1 MTRFPPESGPLK
13 PENPGET
20 MKQQLKELPADRI
33 LVSPSILS
41 ADFSNLAADV
51 RMVEEAGCD
60 MIHLDV
66 MDGHFVPNI
75 TFGPPVVKS
84 LRRHSKLLFDTHLMI
99 SRPLRYAKAF
109 AEAGADLLTFHLE
122 SEDPPSEVIRALREL
137 GCSVGISIKPKTP
150 AEAVFPYLKEI
161 DMVLVMTVEPG
172 FGGQS
177 FMADMI
183 PKVAELHTLL
193 RTHNPAC
200 RIQVDGGIDAKTAPE
215 IIRAGASILVAGTAV
230 FRAEKGAAEAIRT
243 LHSYTPLLPL
253 R

>member
-1 MTRFPPESGPLK
+1 
-13 PENPGET
+13 
-20 MKQQLKELPADRI
+20 MKHLLTDLPADGI

-41 ADFSNLAADV
+41 ADFANLAPGV

-75 TFGPPVVKS
+75 TFGPPLVKS
-84 LRRHSKLLFDTHLMI
+84 LRAHSDSLFDTHLMI
-99 SRPLRYAKAF
+99 SHPLQYVKPF
-109 AEAGADLLTFHLE
+109 SDAGADLLTFHVE
-122 SEDPPSEVIRALREL
+122 AEDDPAAVIRAIREQ
-137 GCSVGISIKPKTP
+137 GVSVGISVKPKTP
-150 AEAVFPYLKEI
+150 ASAIVPYLKDV

-183 PKVAELHTLL
+183 PKVAELHELL

-200 RIQVDGGIDAKTAPE
+200 RIQVDGGIDAKTAPG
-215 IIRAGASILVAGTAV
+215 IIAAGASILVAGTAV
-230 FRAEKGAAEAIRT
+230 FRAKEGPAEAIRT
-243 LHSYTPLLPL
+243 LHSYASFLPA

>member
-1 MTRFPPESGPLK
+1 
-13 PENPGET
+13 
-20 MKQQLKELPADRI
+20 MKHLLTALPADGI

-41 ADFSNLAADV
+41 ADFANLAAGV

-75 TFGPPVVKS
+75 TFGPPLVKS
-84 LRRHSKLLFDTHLMI
+84 LRAHSDSLFDTHLMI
-99 SRPLRYAKAF
+99 SHPLRYVRPF
-109 AEAGADLLTFHLE
+109 SDAGADLLTFHVE
-122 SEDPPSEVIRALREL
+122 AEDDPAAVIRAIREQ
-137 GCSVGISIKPKTP
+137 GVSVGISVKPKTP
-150 AEAVFPYLKEI
+150 ASAIVPYLKDV

-183 PKVAELHTLL
+183 PKVAELHELL

-200 RIQVDGGIDAKTAPE
+200 RIQVDGGIDAKTAPG
-215 IIRAGASILVAGTAV
+215 IIAAGASILVAGTAV
-230 FRAEKGAAEAIRT
+230 FRAKEGPAEAIRT
-243 LHSYTPLLPL
+243 LHSYASFLPVQ
-253 R
+253 

>member
-1 MTRFPPESGPLK
+1 
-13 PENPGET
+13 
-20 MKQQLKELPADRI
+20 MKHLLTDLPADGI

-41 ADFSNLAADV
+41 ADFANLAAGV

-75 TFGPPVVKS
+75 TFGPPLVKS
-84 LRRHSKLLFDTHLMI
+84 LRAHSDSLFDTHLMI
-99 SRPLRYAKAF
+99 SHPLQYVKPF
-109 AEAGADLLTFHLE
+109 SDAGADLLTFHVE
-122 SEDPPSEVIRALREL
+122 AEDDPAAVIRAIREQ
-137 GCSVGISIKPKTP
+137 GASVGISVKPKTP
-150 AEAVFPYLKEI
+150 ASAIVPYLKDV

-183 PKVAELHTLL
+183 PKVAELHELL

-200 RIQVDGGIDAKTAPE
+200 RIQVDGGIDAKTAPG
-215 IIRAGASILVAGTAV
+215 IIAAGASILVAGTAV
-230 FRAEKGAAEAIRT
+230 FRAKEGPAEAIRT
-243 LHSYTPLLPL
+243 LHSYASFLPA

>member
-1 MTRFPPESGPLK
+1 
-13 PENPGET
+13 
-20 MKQQLKELPADRI
+20 MKHLLTDLPADGI

-41 ADFSNLAADV
+41 ADFANLAAGV

-75 TFGPPVVKS
+75 TFGPPLVKS
-84 LRRHSKLLFDTHLMI
+84 LRAHSDSLFDTHLMI
-99 SRPLRYAKAF
+99 SHPLQYVKPF
-109 AEAGADLLTFHLE
+109 SDAGADLLTFHVE
-122 SEDPPSEVIRALREL
+122 AEDDPAAVIRAIREQ
-137 GCSVGISIKPKTP
+137 GVSVGISVKPKTP
-150 AEAVFPYLKEI
+150 ASAIVPYLKDV

-183 PKVAELHTLL
+183 PKVAELHELL

-200 RIQVDGGIDAKTAPE
+200 RIQVDGGIDAKTAPG
-215 IIRAGASILVAGTAV
+215 IIAAGASILVAGTAV
-230 FRAEKGAAEAIRT
+230 FRAKEGSAEAIRT
-243 LHSYTPLLPL
+243 LHSYASFLPA

>member
-1 MTRFPPESGPLK
+1 
-13 PENPGET
+13 
-20 MKQQLKELPADRI
+20 MKHLLTDLPADGI

-41 ADFSNLAADV
+41 ADFANLAAGV

-75 TFGPPVVKS
+75 TFGPPLVKS
-84 LRRHSKLLFDTHLMI
+84 LRAHSDSLFDTHLMI
-99 SRPLRYAKAF
+99 SHPLQYVKPF
-109 AEAGADLLTFHLE
+109 SDAGADLLTFHVE
-122 SEDPPSEVIRALREL
+122 AEDDPAAVIRAIREQ
-137 GCSVGISIKPKTP
+137 GVSVGISVKPKTP
-150 AEAVFPYLKEI
+150 ASAIVPYLKDV

-177 FMADMI
+177 FMTDMI
-183 PKVAELHTLL
+183 PKVAELHELL

-200 RIQVDGGIDAKTAPE
+200 RIQVDGGIDAKTAPG
-215 IIRAGASILVAGTAV
+215 IIAAGASILVAGTAV
-230 FRAEKGAAEAIRT
+230 FRAKEGPAEAIRT
-243 LHSYTPLLPL
+243 LHSYASFLPA

>member
-1 MTRFPPESGPLK
+1 
-13 PENPGET
+13 
-20 MKQQLKELPADRI
+20 MKHLLTDLPADGI

-41 ADFSNLAADV
+41 ADFANLAAGV

-75 TFGPPVVKS
+75 TFGPPLVKS
-84 LRRHSKLLFDTHLMI
+84 LRAHSDSLFDTHLMI
-99 SRPLRYAKAF
+99 SHPLQYVKPF
-109 AEAGADLLTFHLE
+109 SDAGADLLTFHVE
-122 SEDPPSEVIRALREL
+122 AEDDPAAVIRAIREQ
-137 GCSVGISIKPKTP
+137 GVSVGISVKPKTP
-150 AEAVFPYLKEI
+150 VSAIVPYLKDV

-183 PKVAELHTLL
+183 PKVAELHELL

-200 RIQVDGGIDAKTAPE
+200 RIQVDGGIDAKTAPG
-215 IIRAGASILVAGTAV
+215 IIAAGASILVAGTAV
-230 FRAEKGAAEAIRT
+230 FRAKEGPAEAIRT
-243 LHSYTPLLPL
+243 LHSYASFLPA

>member
-1 MTRFPPESGPLK
+1 
-13 PENPGET
+13 
-20 MKQQLKELPADRI
+20 MKHLLTDLPADGI

-41 ADFSNLAADV
+41 ADFANLAAGV

-75 TFGPPVVKS
+75 TFGPPLVKS
-84 LRRHSKLLFDTHLMI
+84 LRAHSDSLFDTHLMI
-99 SRPLRYAKAF
+99 SHPLQYVKPFSDAR
-109 AEAGADLLTFHLE
+109 ADLLTFHVE
-122 SEDPPSEVIRALREL
+122 AEDDPAAVIRAIREQ
-137 GCSVGISIKPKTP
+137 GVSVGISVKPKTP
-150 AEAVFPYLKEI
+150 ASAIVPYLKDV

-183 PKVAELHTLL
+183 PKVAELHELL

-200 RIQVDGGIDAKTAPE
+200 RIQVDGGIDAKTAPG
-215 IIRAGASILVAGTAV
+215 IIAAGASILVAGTAV
-230 FRAEKGAAEAIRT
+230 FRAKEGPAEAIRT
-243 LHSYTPLLPL
+243 LHSYASFLPA

>member
-1 MTRFPPESGPLK
+1 
-13 PENPGET
+13 
-20 MKQQLKELPADRI
+20 MKHLLTDLPVDGI

-41 ADFSNLAADV
+41 ADFANLAAGV

-75 TFGPPVVKS
+75 TFGPPLVKS
-84 LRRHSKLLFDTHLMI
+84 LRAHSDSLFDTHLMI
-99 SRPLRYAKAF
+99 SHPLQYVKPF
-109 AEAGADLLTFHLE
+109 SDAGADLLTFHVE
-122 SEDPPSEVIRALREL
+122 AEDDPAAVIRVIREQ
-137 GCSVGISIKPKTP
+137 GVSVGISVKPKTP
-150 AEAVFPYLKEI
+150 ASAIVPYLKDV

-183 PKVAELHTLL
+183 PKVAELHELL

-200 RIQVDGGIDAKTAPE
+200 RIQVDGGIDAKTAPG
-215 IIRAGASILVAGTAV
+215 IIAAGASILVAGTAV
-230 FRAEKGAAEAIRT
+230 FRAKEGPAEAIRT
-243 LHSYTPLLPL
+243 LHSYASFLPA

>member
-1 MTRFPPESGPLK
+1 
-13 PENPGET
+13 
-20 MKQQLKELPADRI
+20 MKHLLTALPADGI

-41 ADFSNLAADV
+41 ADFANLAAGV
-51 RMVEEAGCD
+51 HMVEEAGCD

-75 TFGPPVVKS
+75 TFGPPLVKS
-84 LRRHSKLLFDTHLMI
+84 LRAHSDSLFDTHLMI
-99 SRPLRYAKAF
+99 SHPLRYVRSF
-109 AEAGADLLTFHLE
+109 SDAGADLLTFHVE
-122 SEDPPSEVIRALREL
+122 AEDDPAAVIRAIREQ
-137 GCSVGISIKPKTP
+137 GVSVGISVKPKTP
-150 AEAVFPYLKEI
+150 ASAIVPYLKDV

-183 PKVAELHTLL
+183 PKVAELHELL

-200 RIQVDGGIDAKTAPE
+200 RIQVDGGIDAKTAPG
-215 IIRAGASILVAGTAV
+215 IIAAGASILVAGTAV
-230 FRAEKGAAEAIRT
+230 FRAKGGPAEAIRT
-243 LHSYTPLLPL
+243 LHSYASFLPA

>member
-1 MTRFPPESGPLK
+1 
-13 PENPGET
+13 
-20 MKQQLKELPADRI
+20 MKHLLTDLPADGI

-41 ADFSNLAADV
+41 ADFANLAAGV

-75 TFGPPVVKS
+75 TFGPPLVKS
-84 LRRHSKLLFDTHLMI
+84 LRAHSDSLFDTHLMI
-99 SRPLRYAKAF
+99 SHPLQYVKPF
-109 AEAGADLLTFHLE
+109 SDAGADLLTFHVE
-122 SEDPPSEVIRALREL
+122 AEDDPAAVIRAIREQ
-137 GCSVGISIKPKTP
+137 GVSVGISVKPKTP
-150 AEAVFPYLKEI
+150 ASAIVPYLKDV

-183 PKVAELHTLL
+183 PKVAELHELL

-200 RIQVDGGIDAKTAPE
+200 RIQVDGGIDAKTAPG
-215 IIRAGASILVAGTAV
+215 IIVAGASILVAGTAV
-230 FRAEKGAAEAIRT
+230 FRAKEGPAEAIRT
-243 LHSYTPLLPL
+243 LHSYASFLPA

>member
-1 MTRFPPESGPLK
+1 
-13 PENPGET
+13 
-20 MKQQLKELPADRI
+20 MKHLLTALPADGI

-41 ADFSNLAADV
+41 ADFANLAAGV

-75 TFGPPVVKS
+75 TFGPPLVKS
-84 LRRHSKLLFDTHLMI
+84 LRAHSDSLFDTHLMI
-99 SRPLRYAKAF
+99 SHPLRYVGPF
-109 AEAGADLLTFHLE
+109 SDAGADLLTFHVE
-122 SEDPPSEVIRALREL
+122 AEDDPAAVIRAIREQ
-137 GCSVGISIKPKTP
+137 GVSVGISVKPKTP
-150 AEAVFPYLKEI
+150 ASAIVPYLKDV

-183 PKVAELHTLL
+183 PKVAELHELL

-200 RIQVDGGIDAKTAPE
+200 RIQVDGGIDAKTAPG
-215 IIRAGASILVAGTAV
+215 IIAAGASILVAGTAV
-230 FRAEKGAAEAIRT
+230 FRAKEGPAEAIRT
-243 LHSYTPLLPL
+243 LHSYASFLSA

>member
-1 MTRFPPESGPLK
+1 
-13 PENPGET
+13 
-20 MKQQLKELPADRI
+20 MKHLLTALPADGI

-41 ADFSNLAADV
+41 ADFANLAAGV
-51 RMVEEAGCD
+51 RMVEKAGCD

-75 TFGPPVVKS
+75 TFGPPLVKS
-84 LRRHSKLLFDTHLMI
+84 LRAHSDSLFDTHLMI
-99 SRPLRYAKAF
+99 SHPLRYVRPF
-109 AEAGADLLTFHLE
+109 SDAGADLLTFHVE
-122 SEDPPSEVIRALREL
+122 AEDDPAAVIRAIREQ
-137 GCSVGISIKPKTP
+137 GVSVGISVKPKTP
-150 AEAVFPYLKEI
+150 ASAIVPYLKDV

-183 PKVAELHTLL
+183 PKVAELHELL

-200 RIQVDGGIDAKTAPE
+200 RIQVDGGIDAKTAPG
-215 IIRAGASILVAGTAV
+215 IIAAGASILVAGTAV
-230 FRAEKGAAEAIRT
+230 FRAKEGPAEAIRT
-243 LHSYTPLLPL
+243 LHSYASFLPA

>member
-1 MTRFPPESGPLK
+1 
-13 PENPGET
+13 
-20 MKQQLKELPADRI
+20 MKHLLTALPADGI

-41 ADFSNLAADV
+41 ADFANLAAGV

-75 TFGPPVVKS
+75 TFGPPLVKS
-84 LRRHSKLLFDTHLMI
+84 LRAHSDSLFDTHLMI
-99 SRPLRYAKAF
+99 SHPLQYVKPF
-109 AEAGADLLTFHLE
+109 SDAGADLLTFHVE
-122 SEDPPSEVIRALREL
+122 AEDDPAAVIRAIREQ
-137 GCSVGISIKPKTP
+137 GVSVGISVKPKTP
-150 AEAVFPYLKEI
+150 ASAIVPYLKDV

-183 PKVAELHTLL
+183 PKVAELHELL

-200 RIQVDGGIDAKTAPE
+200 RIQVDGGIDAKTAPG
-215 IIRAGASILVAGTAV
+215 IIAAGASILVAGTAV
-230 FRAEKGAAEAIRT
+230 FRAKEGPAEAIRT
-243 LHSYTPLLPL
+243 LHSYASFLPAQ
-253 R
+253 

>member
-1 MTRFPPESGPLK
+1 
-13 PENPGET
+13 
-20 MKQQLKELPADRI
+20 MKHLLTDLPADGI

-41 ADFSNLAADV
+41 ADFANLAAGV

-75 TFGPPVVKS
+75 TFGPPLVKS
-84 LRRHSKLLFDTHLMI
+84 LRAHSDSLFDTHLMI
-99 SRPLRYAKAF
+99 SHPLQYVKPF
-109 AEAGADLLTFHLE
+109 SDAGADLLTFHVE
-122 SEDPPSEVIRALREL
+122 AENDPAAVIRAIREQ
-137 GCSVGISIKPKTP
+137 GVSVGISVKPKTP
-150 AEAVFPYLKEI
+150 ASAIVPYLKDV

-183 PKVAELHTLL
+183 PKVAELHELL

-200 RIQVDGGIDAKTAPE
+200 RIQVDGGIDAKTAPG
-215 IIRAGASILVAGTAV
+215 IIAAGASILVAGTAV
-230 FRAEKGAAEAIRT
+230 FRAKEGPAEAIRT
-243 LHSYTPLLPL
+243 LHSYASFLPA

>member
-1 MTRFPPESGPLK
+1 
-13 PENPGET
+13 
-20 MKQQLKELPADRI
+20 MKHLLTDLPADGI

-41 ADFSNLAADV
+41 ADFANLAVGV

-75 TFGPPVVKS
+75 TFGPPLVKS
-84 LRRHSKLLFDTHLMI
+84 LRAHSDSLFDTHLMI
-99 SRPLRYAKAF
+99 SHPLQYVKPF
-109 AEAGADLLTFHLE
+109 SDAGADLLTFHVE
-122 SEDPPSEVIRALREL
+122 AEDDPAAVIRAIREQ
-137 GCSVGISIKPKTP
+137 GVSVGISVKPKTP
-150 AEAVFPYLKEI
+150 ASAIVPYLKDV

-183 PKVAELHTLL
+183 PKVAELHELL

-200 RIQVDGGIDAKTAPE
+200 RIQVDGGIDAKTAPG
-215 IIRAGASILVAGTAV
+215 IIAAGASILVAGTAV
-230 FRAEKGAAEAIRT
+230 FRAKEGPAEAIRT
-243 LHSYTPLLPL
+243 LHSYASFLPA

>member
-1 MTRFPPESGPLK
+1 
-13 PENPGET
+13 
-20 MKQQLKELPADRI
+20 MKQMLNDMPTDRI

-41 ADFSNLAADV
+41 ADFANLAADV

-75 TFGPPVVKS
+75 TFGPPLVKS
-84 LRRHSKLLFDTHLMI
+84 LRPHSRLLFDTHLMI
-99 SRPLRYAKAF
+99 SRPLRYVKAF
-109 AEAGADLLTFHLE
+109 ADAGSDLLTFHLE
-122 SEDPPSEVIRALREL
+122 SEDDPAAVIRAIREL

-150 AEAVFPYLKEI
+150 AGALLPFLKEI

-183 PKVAELHTLL
+183 PKVAELHELF
-193 RTHNPAC
+193 RTCNPTC
-200 RIQVDGGIDAKTAPE
+200 RIQVDGGIDSKTAPD

-230 FRAEKGAAEAIRT
+230 FRAKEGPEEAIRT
-243 LHSYTPLLPL
+243 LHSYAPLLPV

>member
-1 MTRFPPESGPLK
+1 
-13 PENPGET
+13 
-20 MKQQLKELPADRI
+20 MKHLLTALPADGI

-41 ADFSNLAADV
+41 ADFANLAAGV

-75 TFGPPVVKS
+75 TFGPPLVKS
-84 LRRHSKLLFDTHLMI
+84 LRAHSDSLFDTHLMI
-99 SRPLRYAKAF
+99 SHPLRYVRPF
-109 AEAGADLLTFHLE
+109 SDAGADLLTFHVE
-122 SEDPPSEVIRALREL
+122 AEDDPAAVIRAIREQ
-137 GCSVGISIKPKTP
+137 GVSVGISVKPKTP
-150 AEAVFPYLKEI
+150 ASAIVPYLKDV

-183 PKVAELHTLL
+183 PKVAELHELL

-200 RIQVDGGIDAKTAPE
+200 RIQVDGGIDAKTAPG
-215 IIRAGASILVAGTAV
+215 IIAAGASILVAGTAV
-230 FRAEKGAAEAIRT
+230 FRAKEGPAEAIRT
-243 LHSYTPLLPL
+243 LHSYASFLPAQ
-253 R
+253 

>member
-1 MTRFPPESGPLK
+1 
-13 PENPGET
+13 
-20 MKQQLKELPADRI
+20 MKHLLTALPADGI

-41 ADFSNLAADV
+41 ADFANLAAGV

-75 TFGPPVVKS
+75 TFGPPLVKS
-84 LRRHSKLLFDTHLMI
+84 LRAHSDSLFDTHLMI
-99 SRPLRYAKAF
+99 SHPLRYVRPF
-109 AEAGADLLTFHLE
+109 SDAGADLLTFHVE
-122 SEDPPSEVIRALREL
+122 AEDDPAAVIRAIREQ
-137 GCSVGISIKPKTP
+137 GVSVGISVKPKTP
-150 AEAVFPYLKEI
+150 ASAIVPYLKDV

-183 PKVAELHTLL
+183 PKVAELHELL

-200 RIQVDGGIDAKTAPE
+200 RIQVDGGIDAKTAPG
-215 IIRAGASILVAGTAV
+215 IIAAGASILVAGTAV
-230 FRAEKGAAEAIRT
+230 FRAKEGPAEAIRT
-243 LHSYTPLLPL
+243 LHSYASFLPA

>member
-1 MTRFPPESGPLK
+1 
-13 PENPGET
+13 
-20 MKQQLKELPADRI
+20 MKHLLTALPADGI

-41 ADFSNLAADV
+41 ADFANLAAGV

-75 TFGPPVVKS
+75 TFGPPLVKS
-84 LRRHSKLLFDTHLMI
+84 LRAHSDSLFDTHLMI
-99 SRPLRYAKAF
+99 SHPLRYVRPF
-109 AEAGADLLTFHLE
+109 SDAGADLLTFHVE
-122 SEDPPSEVIRALREL
+122 AEDDPAAVIHAIREQ
-137 GCSVGISIKPKTP
+137 GVSVGISVKPKTP
-150 AEAVFPYLKEI
+150 ASAIVPYLKDV

-183 PKVAELHTLL
+183 PKVAELHELL

-200 RIQVDGGIDAKTAPE
+200 RIQVDGGIDAKTAPG
-215 IIRAGASILVAGTAV
+215 IIAAGASILVAGTAV
-230 FRAEKGAAEAIRT
+230 FRAKEGPAEAIRT
-243 LHSYTPLLPL
+243 LHSYASFLPAQ
-253 R
+253 

>member
-1 MTRFPPESGPLK
+1 
-13 PENPGET
+13 
-20 MKQQLKELPADRI
+20 MKQMLNDMPTDRI

-41 ADFSNLAADV
+41 ADFANLAADV

-75 TFGPPVVKS
+75 TFGPPLVKS
-84 LRRHSKLLFDTHLMI
+84 LRPRSGLLFDTHLMI
-99 SRPLRYAKAF
+99 SRPLRYVKAF
-109 AEAGADLLTFHLE
+109 ADAGSDLLTFHLE
-122 SEDPPSEVIRALREL
+122 SEDDPAAVIRAIREL

-150 AEAVFPYLKEI
+150 AGALVPFLKEI

-183 PKVAELHTLL
+183 PKVAELHELF
-193 RTHNPAC
+193 RTGNPTC
-200 RIQVDGGIDAKTAPE
+200 RIQVDGGIDSKTAPD

-230 FRAEKGAAEAIRT
+230 FRAKEGPEEAIRT
-243 LHSYTPLLPL
+243 LHSYAPLLPV

>member
-1 MTRFPPESGPLK
+1 
-13 PENPGET
+13 
-20 MKQQLKELPADRI
+20 MKQQLRELPENRI

-41 ADFSNLAADV
+41 ADFANLAADV
-51 RMVEEAGCD
+51 RMVEQAGSD

-75 TFGPPVVKS
+75 TFGPPLVKS
-84 LRRHSKLLFDTHLMI
+84 LRRHSESLFDTHLMI
-99 SRPLRYAKAF
+99 SHPLQYAKAF
-109 AEAGADLLTFHLE
+109 ADAGADLLTFHLE
-122 SEDPPSEVIRALREL
+122 SEDDPSEVIRAIR
-137 GCSVGISIKPKTP
+137 GSGSSVGISIKPKTP
-150 AEAVFPYLKEI
+150 AEALIPYLAEV

-183 PKVAELHTLL
+183 PKVAALHTLL
-193 RTHNPAC
+193 RMHNPAC
-200 RIQVDGGIDAKTAPE
+200 RIQVDGGIDTKTAPG

-230 FRAEKGAAEAIRT
+230 FRAEQGAAEAIRI
-243 LHSYTPLLPL
+243 LHSFSPLLPA

>member
-1 MTRFPPESGPLK
+1 
-13 PENPGET
+13 
-20 MKQQLKELPADRI
+20 MKQMLNDMPTDRI

-41 ADFSNLAADV
+41 ADFANLAADV
-51 RMVEEAGCD
+51 HMVEEAGCD

-75 TFGPPVVKS
+75 TFGPPLVKS
-84 LRRHSKLLFDTHLMI
+84 LRPHSRLLFDTHLMI
-99 SRPLRYAKAF
+99 SRPLRYVKAF
-109 AEAGADLLTFHLE
+109 ADAGSDLLTFHLE
-122 SEDPPSEVIRALREL
+122 SEDDPAAVLRAIREL

-150 AEAVFPYLKEI
+150 AGALLPFLKEI

-183 PKVAELHTLL
+183 PKVAELHKLF
-193 RTHNPAC
+193 RTCNPTC
-200 RIQVDGGIDAKTAPE
+200 RIQVDGGIDSKTAPD

-230 FRAEKGAAEAIRT
+230 FRAKEGPEEAIRT
-243 LHSYTPLLPL
+243 LHSYAPLLPV

>member
-1 MTRFPPESGPLK
+1 
-13 PENPGET
+13 
-20 MKQQLKELPADRI
+20 MKHLLTDLPADGI

-41 ADFSNLAADV
+41 ADFANLAAGV

-75 TFGPPVVKS
+75 TFGPPLVKS
-84 LRRHSKLLFDTHLMI
+84 LRAHSDSLFDTHLMI
-99 SRPLRYAKAF
+99 SHPLQYVKPF
-109 AEAGADLLTFHLE
+109 SDAGADLLTFHVE
-122 SEDPPSEVIRALREL
+122 AEDDPAAVIRAIREQ
-137 GCSVGISIKPKTP
+137 GVSVGISVKPKTP
-150 AEAVFPYLKEI
+150 ASAIVPYLKDV

-183 PKVAELHTLL
+183 PKVAELHELL

-200 RIQVDGGIDAKTAPE
+200 RVQVDGGIDAKTAPG
-215 IIRAGASILVAGTAV
+215 IIAAGASILVAGTAV
-230 FRAEKGAAEAIRT
+230 FRAKEGPTEAIRT
-243 LHSYTPLLPL
+243 LHSYASFLPA

>member
-1 MTRFPPESGPLK
+1 
-13 PENPGET
+13 
-20 MKQQLKELPADRI
+20 MKHLLTDLPADGI

-41 ADFSNLAADV
+41 ADFANLAAGV

-75 TFGPPVVKS
+75 TFGPPLVKS
-84 LRRHSKLLFDTHLMI
+84 LRAHSDSLFDTHLMI
-99 SRPLRYAKAF
+99 SHPLQYVKPF
-109 AEAGADLLTFHLE
+109 SDAGADLLTFHVE
-122 SEDPPSEVIRALREL
+122 AEDDPAAVIRAIREQ
-137 GCSVGISIKPKTP
+137 GVSVGISVKPKTP
-150 AEAVFPYLKEI
+150 ASAIVPYLKDV

-183 PKVAELHTLL
+183 PKVAELHELL

-200 RIQVDGGIDAKTAPE
+200 RIQVDGGIDAKTAPG
-215 IIRAGASILVAGTAV
+215 IIAAGASILVAGTAV
-230 FRAEKGAAEAIRT
+230 FGAKEGPAEAIRT
-243 LHSYTPLLPL
+243 LHSYASFLPA

>member
-1 MTRFPPESGPLK
+1 
-13 PENPGET
+13 
-20 MKQQLKELPADRI
+20 MKHLLTDLPADGI

-41 ADFSNLAADV
+41 ADFANLAAGV
-51 RMVEEAGCD
+51 RMVEEVGCD

-75 TFGPPVVKS
+75 TFGPPLVKS
-84 LRRHSKLLFDTHLMI
+84 LRAHSDSLFDTHLMI
-99 SRPLRYAKAF
+99 SHPLQYVKPF
-109 AEAGADLLTFHLE
+109 SDAGADLLTFHVE
-122 SEDPPSEVIRALREL
+122 AEDDPAAVIRAIREQ
-137 GCSVGISIKPKTP
+137 GVSVGISVKPKTP
-150 AEAVFPYLKEI
+150 ASAIVPYLKDV

-183 PKVAELHTLL
+183 PKVAELHELL

-200 RIQVDGGIDAKTAPE
+200 RIQVDGGIDAKTAPG
-215 IIRAGASILVAGTAV
+215 IIAAGASILVAGTAV
-230 FRAEKGAAEAIRT
+230 FRAKEGPAEAIRT
-243 LHSYTPLLPL
+243 LHSYASFLPA

>member
-1 MTRFPPESGPLK
+1 MLNDMPT
-13 PENPGET
+13 
-20 MKQQLKELPADRI
+20 DRI

-41 ADFSNLAADV
+41 ADFANLAANV
-51 RMVEEAGCD
+51 HMVEEAGCD

-75 TFGPPVVKS
+75 TFGPPLVKS
-84 LRRHSKLLFDTHLMI
+84 LRPHSRLLFDTHLMI
-99 SRPLRYAKAF
+99 SRPLRYVKAF
-109 AEAGADLLTFHLE
+109 ADAGSDLLTFHLE
-122 SEDPPSEVIRALREL
+122 SEDDPAAVLRAIREL

-150 AEAVFPYLKEI
+150 AGALLPFLKEI

-183 PKVAELHTLL
+183 PKVAELHKLF
-193 RTHNPAC
+193 RTCNPTC
-200 RIQVDGGIDAKTAPE
+200 RIQVDGGIDSKTAPD

-230 FRAEKGAAEAIRT
+230 FRAKEGPEEAIRT
-243 LHSYTPLLPL
+243 LHSYAPLLPV

>member
-1 MTRFPPESGPLK
+1 
-13 PENPGET
+13 
-20 MKQQLKELPADRI
+20 MKQMLNDMPADRI

-41 ADFSNLAADV
+41 ADFANLAADV

-75 TFGPPVVKS
+75 TFGPPLVKS
-84 LRRHSKLLFDTHLMI
+84 LRPCSGLLFDTHLMI
-99 SRPLRYAKAF
+99 SRPLQYVKAF
-109 AEAGADLLTFHLE
+109 ADAGSDLLTFHLE
-122 SEDPPSEVIRALREL
+122 SEDDPAAVIRAIRDL

-150 AEAVFPYLKEI
+150 AGVLVPFLKEI

-183 PKVAELHTLL
+183 PKVAELHELF
-193 RTHNPAC
+193 RIHNPGC
-200 RIQVDGGIDAKTAPE
+200 RIQVDGGIDSKTAPG

-230 FRAEKGAAEAIRT
+230 FRAKEGPAEAIRT
-243 LHSYTPLLPL
+243 LHSYAPFLPV

>member
-1 MTRFPPESGPLK
+1 
-13 PENPGET
+13 
-20 MKQQLKELPADRI
+20 MKHLLTDLPADGI

-41 ADFSNLAADV
+41 ADFANLAAGV

-75 TFGPPVVKS
+75 TFGPPLVKS
-84 LRRHSKLLFDTHLMI
+84 LRTHSDSLFDTHLMI
-99 SRPLRYAKAF
+99 SHPLQYVKPF
-109 AEAGADLLTFHLE
+109 SDAGADLLTFHVE
-122 SEDPPSEVIRALREL
+122 AEDDPAAVIRAIREQ
-137 GCSVGISIKPKTP
+137 GVSVGISVKPKTP
-150 AEAVFPYLKEI
+150 ASAIVPYLKDV

-183 PKVAELHTLL
+183 PKVAELHELL

-200 RIQVDGGIDAKTAPE
+200 RIQVDGGIDAKTAPG
-215 IIRAGASILVAGTAV
+215 IIAAGASILVAGTAV
-230 FRAEKGAAEAIRT
+230 FRAKEGPAEAIRT
-243 LHSYTPLLPL
+243 LHSYASFLPA

>member
-1 MTRFPPESGPLK
+1 MKRLL
-13 PENPGET
+13 NDMPG
-20 MKQQLKELPADRI
+20 DRI

-41 ADFSNLAADV
+41 ADFANLAADV
-51 RMVEEAGCD
+51 RMVEDAGCD

-75 TFGPPVVKS
+75 TFGPPLVKS
-84 LRRHSKLLFDTHLMI
+84 LRAHSDSLFDTHLMI
-99 SRPLRYAKAF
+99 SHPLDYVKAF
-109 AEAGADLLTFHLE
+109 SDAGSDLLTFHLE
-122 SEDPPSEVIRALREL
+122 ADDDPAAVIRAIRGL
-137 GCSVGISIKPKTP
+137 GCSAGISIKPKTP
-150 AEAVFPYLKEI
+150 ASALVPYLKDI

-183 PKVAELHTLL
+183 PKVAELHELF

-200 RIQVDGGIDAKTAPE
+200 RIQVDGGIDARTAPG

-230 FRAEKGAAEAIRT
+230 FRAKEGPAEAIRN
-243 LHSYTPLLPL
+243 LHSYVSFLPA

>member
-1 MTRFPPESGPLK
+1 
-13 PENPGET
+13 
-20 MKQQLKELPADRI
+20 MKHLLTDLPADGI

-41 ADFSNLAADV
+41 ADFANLAAGV

-75 TFGPPVVKS
+75 TFGPPLVKS
-84 LRRHSKLLFDTHLMI
+84 LRAHSDSLFDTHLMI
-99 SRPLRYAKAF
+99 SHPLQYVKPF
-109 AEAGADLLTFHLE
+109 SDAGADLLTFHVE
-122 SEDPPSEVIRALREL
+122 AEDDPAAVIRAIREQ
-137 GCSVGISIKPKTP
+137 GVSVGISVKPKTL
-150 AEAVFPYLKEI
+150 ASAIVPYLKDV

-183 PKVAELHTLL
+183 PKVAELHELL

-200 RIQVDGGIDAKTAPE
+200 RIQVDGGIDAKTAPG
-215 IIRAGASILVAGTAV
+215 IIAAGASILVAGTAV
-230 FRAEKGAAEAIRT
+230 FRAKEGPAEAIRT
-243 LHSYTPLLPL
+243 LHSYASFLPA

>member
-1 MTRFPPESGPLK
+1 
-13 PENPGET
+13 
-20 MKQQLKELPADRI
+20 MKHLLTDLPADGI

-41 ADFSNLAADV
+41 ADFANLAAGV

-75 TFGPPVVKS
+75 TFGPPLVKS
-84 LRRHSKLLFDTHLMI
+84 LRAHSDSLFDTHLMI
-99 SRPLRYAKAF
+99 SHPLQYVKPF
-109 AEAGADLLTFHLE
+109 SDAGADLLTFHVE
-122 SEDPPSEVIRALREL
+122 AEDDPAAVIRAIREQ
-137 GCSVGISIKPKTP
+137 GVSVGISVKPKTP
-150 AEAVFPYLKEI
+150 ASAIVPYLKDV

-183 PKVAELHTLL
+183 PKVAELHELL

-200 RIQVDGGIDAKTAPE
+200 RIQVDGGIDAKTAPG
-215 IIRAGASILVAGTAV
+215 IIAAGASILVAGTAV
-230 FRAEKGAAEAIRT
+230 FRAKEGPTEAIRT
-243 LHSYTPLLPL
+243 LHSYASFLPA

>member
-1 MTRFPPESGPLK
+1 
-13 PENPGET
+13 
-20 MKQQLKELPADRI
+20 MKHLLTDLLADGI

-41 ADFSNLAADV
+41 ADFANLAAGV

-75 TFGPPVVKS
+75 TFGPPLVKS
-84 LRRHSKLLFDTHLMI
+84 LRAHSDSLFDTHLMI
-99 SRPLRYAKAF
+99 SHPLQYVKPF
-109 AEAGADLLTFHLE
+109 SDAGADLLTFHVE
-122 SEDPPSEVIRALREL
+122 AEDDPAAVIRAIREQ
-137 GCSVGISIKPKTP
+137 GVSVGISVKPKTP
-150 AEAVFPYLKEI
+150 ASAIVPYLKDV

-183 PKVAELHTLL
+183 PKVAELHELL

-200 RIQVDGGIDAKTAPE
+200 RVQVDGGIDAKTAPG
-215 IIRAGASILVAGTAV
+215 IIAAGASILVAGTAV
-230 FRAEKGAAEAIRT
+230 FRAKEGPTEAIRT
-243 LHSYTPLLPL
+243 LHSYASFLPA

>member
-1 MTRFPPESGPLK
+1 MLNDMPT
-13 PENPGET
+13 
-20 MKQQLKELPADRI
+20 DRI

-41 ADFSNLAADV
+41 ADFANLAADV
-51 RMVEEAGCD
+51 HMVEEAGCD

-75 TFGPPVVKS
+75 TFGPPLVKS
-84 LRRHSKLLFDTHLMI
+84 LRPHSRLLFDTHLMI
-99 SRPLRYAKAF
+99 SRPLRYVKAF
-109 AEAGADLLTFHLE
+109 ADAGSDLLTFHLE
-122 SEDPPSEVIRALREL
+122 SEDDPAAVIRAIREL

-150 AEAVFPYLKEI
+150 AGALLPFLKEI

-183 PKVAELHTLL
+183 PKVAELHKLF
-193 RTHNPAC
+193 RTCNPTC
-200 RIQVDGGIDAKTAPE
+200 RIQVDGGIDSKTAPD

-230 FRAEKGAAEAIRT
+230 FRAKEGPEEAIRT
-243 LHSYTPLLPL
+243 LHSYAPLLPV

>member
-1 MTRFPPESGPLK
+1 
-13 PENPGET
+13 
-20 MKQQLKELPADRI
+20 MKHLLTDLPADGI

-41 ADFSNLAADV
+41 ADFANLAAGV

-75 TFGPPVVKS
+75 PFGPPLVKS
-84 LRRHSKLLFDTHLMI
+84 LRAHSDSLFDTHLMI
-99 SRPLRYAKAF
+99 SHPLQYVKPF
-109 AEAGADLLTFHLE
+109 SDAGADLLTFHVE
-122 SEDPPSEVIRALREL
+122 AEDDPAAVIRAIREQ
-137 GCSVGISIKPKTP
+137 GVSVGISVKPKTP
-150 AEAVFPYLKEI
+150 ASAIVPYLKDV

-183 PKVAELHTLL
+183 PKVAELHELL

-200 RIQVDGGIDAKTAPE
+200 RIQVDGGIDAKTAPG
-215 IIRAGASILVAGTAV
+215 IIAAGASILVAGTAV
-230 FRAEKGAAEAIRT
+230 FRAKEGPAEAIRT
-243 LHSYTPLLPL
+243 LHSYASFLPA

>member
-1 MTRFPPESGPLK
+1 
-13 PENPGET
+13 
-20 MKQQLKELPADRI
+20 MKHLLTDLPADGI

-41 ADFSNLAADV
+41 ADFANLAAGV

-60 MIHLDV
+60 MIHLDG

-75 TFGPPVVKS
+75 TFGPPLVKS
-84 LRRHSKLLFDTHLMI
+84 LRAHSDSLFDTHLMI
-99 SRPLRYAKAF
+99 SHPLQYVKPF
-109 AEAGADLLTFHLE
+109 SDAGADLLTFHVE
-122 SEDPPSEVIRALREL
+122 AEDDPAAVIRAIREQ
-137 GCSVGISIKPKTP
+137 GVSVGISVKPKTP
-150 AEAVFPYLKEI
+150 ASAIVPYLKDV

-183 PKVAELHTLL
+183 PKVAELHELL

-200 RIQVDGGIDAKTAPE
+200 RIQVDGGIDAKTAPG
-215 IIRAGASILVAGTAV
+215 IIAAGASILVAGTAV
-230 FRAEKGAAEAIRT
+230 FRAKEGPTEAIRT
-243 LHSYTPLLPL
+243 LHSYASFLPA